1 MRASEMLHN
10 PANNCA
16 KKHNS
21 SLKTPF
27 QNCVLIT
34 GIKGFRHSRRHFQ
47 FFIHRV
53 FKDSM

>member
-16 KKHNS
+16 KKRNS
-21 SLKTPF
+21 SLKIPF

-34 GIKGFRHSRRHFQ
+34 GIKGFRHSSWHFQ